1 MHIEDSVALITGGA
15 SGLGEA
21 CARRLAAHKAG
32 VVIMDPDQRRG
43 AVLAEELGSRA
54 RYYPVDVC
62 DSQTILFALER
73 ALEAFGKISAVVN
86 CAGVAPAAKV
96 VGKKGP
102 MDIEAFSR
110 VIRINLIGT
119 MNVIR
124 LAAPHLLQNAPGP
137 DGERGVVINTASI
150 AAFEGQV
157 GQAAYSASKAGVIGL
172 TLPLAREMAGHGIRV
187 VAIAPG
193 LFDTPMM
200 AALPEK
206 IRLDMACTVPMPRRL
221 GKPAEFAALVEH
233 IIENVMIN
241 AETIRLDG
249 ALRMG
254 A

>member
-1 MHIEDSVALITGGA
+1 MHIEDSVVLITGGA

-21 CARRLAAHKAG
+21 CARRLAAQNAG

-43 AVLAEELGSRA
+43 AVLAEALGGRA
-54 RYYPVDVC
+54 HYYAVDVC
-62 DSQTILFALER
+62 DSQTIQTALDR
-73 ALEAFGKISAVVN
+73 ALDAFGKINAVVN

-96 VGKKGP
+96 VGKHGP
-102 MDIEAFSR
+102 MDIEAFST
-110 VIRINLIGT
+110 VIGINLIGT

-124 LAAPHLLQNAPGP
+124 LAAPHLMENAPGP

-157 GQAAYSASKAGVIGL
+157 GQAAYSASKAGVVGL
-172 TLPLAREMAGHGIRV
+172 TLPLAREMARHGIRV
-187 VAIAPG
+187 VTIAPG

-206 IRLDMACTVPMPRRL
+206 VRLDMARIVPMPQRL
-221 GKPAEFAALVEH
+221 GRPAEFAALAVH
-233 IIENVMIN
+233 IIENTMLN
-241 AETIRLDG
+241 GETIRLDG

-254 A
+254 G